1 MFVSDRRRRTEMEVK
16 MKIGLMGF
24 EFVSANK
31 GCEALSYSF
40 LEILRK
46 IKEDSATPIHIYNF
60 TEYNLG
66 LIPEIYTE
74 FDFQKIV
81 PTLKDFKCT
90 YIRMLKRCDI
100 IFDITM
106 GDSFSDIYSID
117 YYNTLIRKK
126 KIAQKL
132 CDNYVLLPQT
142 YGPFINGASSKKA
155 MEILKNAKKIY
166 CRDRLS
172 QKLLEEKY
180 NIQDSEL
187 VTDIAFF
194 LPYDKSLY
202 NFETNKT
209 KLGINISGLLYK
221 GGFNSKNQFDL
232 SLNYKEFIDQILKY
246 YTDLAENYEIY
257 LIPHVIDLNE
267 NAYDDDY
274 KISLSLKEKY
284 PSINIAP
291 VFDNPIQAKSYISNM
306 DIFIGSRMHST
317 IAAFSSGVTTIP
329 VSYSRKFEGLFNS
342 FSYQFVINGRKETTS
357 SAIDKTIN
365 YVNENERL
373 QDEQVKAKE
382 IIDNLS
388 NQFKNSIAKVLYDI

>member
-1 MFVSDRRRRTEMEVK
+1 

-274 KISLSLKEKY
+274 KLSLSL
-284 PSINIAP
+284 
-291 VFDNPIQAKSYISNM
+291 
-306 DIFIGSRMHST
+306 
-317 IAAFSSGVTTIP
+317 
-329 VSYSRKFEGLFNS
+329 
-342 FSYQFVINGRKETTS
+342 
-357 SAIDKTIN
+357 
-365 YVNENERL
+365 
-373 QDEQVKAKE
+373 
-382 IIDNLS
+382 
-388 NQFKNSIAKVLYDI
+388 

>member
-1 MFVSDRRRRTEMEVK
+1 

-142 YGPFINGASSKKA
+142 YGPFNNGASSKKA
-155 MEILKNAKKIY
+155 TEIFKNAKKIY

>member
-1 MFVSDRRRRTEMEVK
+1 

>member
-1 MFVSDRRRRTEMEVK
+1 

-126 KIAQKL
+126 K
-132 CDNYVLLPQT
+132 N
-142 YGPFINGASSKKA
+142 SSK
-155 MEILKNAKKIY
+155 I
-166 CRDRLS
+166 
-172 QKLLEEKY
+172 
-180 NIQDSEL
+180 
-187 VTDIAFF
+187 VW
-194 LPYDKSLY
+194 
-202 NFETNKT
+202 
-209 KLGINISGLLYK
+209 
-221 GGFNSKNQFDL
+221 
-232 SLNYKEFIDQILKY
+232 
-246 YTDLAENYEIY
+246 
-257 LIPHVIDLNE
+257 
-267 NAYDDDY
+267 
-274 KISLSLKEKY
+274 
-284 PSINIAP
+284 
-291 VFDNPIQAKSYISNM
+291 
-306 DIFIGSRMHST
+306 
-317 IAAFSSGVTTIP
+317 
-329 VSYSRKFEGLFNS
+329 
-342 FSYQFVINGRKETTS
+342 
-357 SAIDKTIN
+357 
-365 YVNENERL
+365 
-373 QDEQVKAKE
+373 
-382 IIDNLS
+382 
-388 NQFKNSIAKVLYDI
+388 

>member
-1 MFVSDRRRRTEMEVK
+1 
-16 MKIGLMGF
+16 
-24 EFVSANK
+24 
-31 GCEALSYSF
+31 
-40 LEILRK
+40 
-46 IKEDSATPIHIYNF
+46 
-60 TEYNLG
+60 
-66 LIPEIYTE
+66 
-74 FDFQKIV
+74 
-81 PTLKDFKCT
+81 
-90 YIRMLKRCDI
+90 MLKRCDI